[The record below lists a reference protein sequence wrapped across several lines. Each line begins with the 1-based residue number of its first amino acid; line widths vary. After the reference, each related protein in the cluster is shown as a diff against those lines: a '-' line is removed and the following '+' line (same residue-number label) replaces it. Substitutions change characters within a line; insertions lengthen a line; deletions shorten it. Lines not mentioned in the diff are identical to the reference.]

1 MYFGIDI
8 NCINYLLFG
17 DALVCRPISHNKNSP
32 KYPVWNFY
40 RLFYFHMRQCK
51 GHCVNFLNVYDLK
64 LCEGKISMS
73 VFVWRI
79 ISKKLLF
86 TYSFCKNLPNV
97 SASHHR
103 HGDLLTWAKFFLNG
117 MFITD
122 SSTIY
127 IMWWISPK
135 HSGAPLPWITILW
148 SIDSW
153 KPIIS
158 VIRRTFFRIF
168 YLFFGGF
175 FRKF

>member
-1 MYFGIDI
+1 MPWKSRDYSFFQAERILGSIRSSYFKKLHNWKIYFGIDI
-8 NCINYLLFG
+8 NYINYLLFG

-51 GHCVNFLNVYDLK
+51 GHCVTFLNVYDLK

-103 HGDLLTWAKFFLNG
+103 HGDLLT
-117 MFITD
+117 
-122 SSTIY
+122 
-127 IMWWISPK
+127 
-135 HSGAPLPWITILW
+135 
-148 SIDSW
+148 
-153 KPIIS
+153 
-158 VIRRTFFRIF
+158 
-168 YLFFGGF
+168 
-175 FRKF
+175 